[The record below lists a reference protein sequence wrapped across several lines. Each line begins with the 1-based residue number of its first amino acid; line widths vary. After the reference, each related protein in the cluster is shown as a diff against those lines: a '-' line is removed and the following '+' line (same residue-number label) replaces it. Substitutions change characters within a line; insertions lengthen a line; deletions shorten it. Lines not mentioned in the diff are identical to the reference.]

1 MQDDDNLW
9 ARPTQKR
16 LNRLRNRLS
25 KANPL
30 NRNIRRRATQVF
42 GYFTYV
48 LFGVIALALILYYND
63 PYIFLKLQLGFISET
78 ARFFAVF
85 SILFFQL
92 MSLVPDAYMP
102 FVDMYWKI
110 LLKR

>member
-1 MQDDDNLW
+1 MQDEDNIW
-9 ARPTQKR
+9 ARPTEKR
-16 LNRLRNRLS
+16 LKNIRSRLS

-30 NRNIRRRATQVF
+30 SSNSRRKASQVF

-78 ARFFAVF
+78 ASFSLSFLFCFFN
-85 SILFFQL
+85 LC
-92 MSLVPDAYMP
+92 
-102 FVDMYWKI
+102 
-110 LLKR
+110 R

>member
-1 MQDDDNLW
+1 MQDDDNIW
-9 ARPTQKR
+9 VRPTEKR
-16 LNRLRNRLS
+16 LKKLRSRLS

-30 NRNIRRRATQVF
+30 SRNSRRKASQVF

-63 PYIFLKLQLGFISET
+63 PYIFLKLQLGFINET

-85 SILFFQL
+85 SILFFN
-92 MSLVPDAYMP
+92 
-102 FVDMYWKI
+102 
-110 LLKR
+110 